1 VGLSVL
7 FFYGLFVDHLVGHLD
22 LCFVLFGVN
31 VHAFHV
37 LLDELLLLDDRLL
50 NLVRFSRG
58 RSGDGRLF

>member
-22 LCFVLFGVN
+22 LGFVLFGVN